1 LTPEIKIKNKK
12 NLFKMKQSVFL
23 SRNISL
29 FILSFGL
36 FLASCSKD
44 KDIAAAP
51 GAAFAGQYQVV
62 DDTETYTL
70 KVESKG
76 GNNYYIREFG
86 GFLNVPLNA
95 TADGSTLNIPKQ
107 SFTNPSGKTLTVVGK
122 GFLTT
127 KSKKDDTITFQYTV
141 SGFTNYDGDFTGTRK

>member
-1 LTPEIKIKNKK
+1 
-12 NLFKMKQSVFL
+12 MKQSVFL
-23 SRNISL
+23 FRNISL
-29 FILSFGL
+29 VVLSFGL

-44 KDIAAAP
+44 KDIVASPAAA
-51 GAAFAGQYQVV
+51 FTGQYHVV

-70 KVESKG
+70 KIESKG
-76 GNNYYIREFG
+76 GSNFQIREFG

-95 TADGSTLNIPKQ
+95 VADGNTLNIPKQ

-122 GFLTT
+122 GVLTT

-141 SGFTNYDGDFTGTRK
+141 SGFANYDGDFTGTRK